1 MHTRTDLRSDVV
13 RRAAERHGS
22 TVADDVLLAH
32 AEVCDLDVAVPIQQH
47 VVQLQVSAS
56 VSHMHGRL
64 KNAL

>member
-32 AEVCDLDVAVPIQQH
+32 AEVRDLDVAVPIQQH

-56 VSHMHGRL
+56 VSHMQPHVG
-64 KNAL
+64 